1 MNERNIL
8 DRFFGSMQPCD
19 TAALRDCLTEDAIVW
34 HSFDRVMMRPDDV
47 VKSWEGMATSFT
59 DRSVTDVRRQQTA
72 TGYVQ
77 QHLFVVRGK
86 DGVRK
91 AWPVCIVVQI
101 RDGRI
106 ARLDEYIDLSAA
118 FNPGEGDA
126 VTPGLQNEAI

>member
-1 MNERNIL
+1 MAMTDENIL

-19 TAALRDCLTEDAIVW
+19 TAALRDCLTGDAIVW
-34 HSFDRVMMRPDDV
+34 HSFDRKPMQPDDL
-47 VKSWEGMATSFT
+47 VKTWEGMASAYTE
-59 DRSVTDVRRQQTA
+59 RGVADVCRQQTP

-91 AWPVCIVVQI
+91 AWPVCVVVQV
-101 RDGRI
+101 RDGKI

-118 FNPGEGDA
+118 FDPGEGEA
-126 VTPGLQNEAI
+126 KTPGF

>member
-1 MNERNIL
+1 MAEPNIL

-19 TAALRDCLTEDAIVW
+19 TATLRDCLTEDAIVW
-34 HSFDRVMMRPDDV
+34 HSFDRLAMRVGDV
-47 VKSWEGMATSFT
+47 VKSWEGMATT
-59 DRSVTDVRRQQTA
+59 YTERGVTDVRRQQTA

-77 QHLFVVRGK
+77 QHLFVVRDK

-106 ARLDEYIDLSAA
+106 ERLYEYIDLSAA
-118 FNPGEGDA
+118 FDPGEGDA
-126 VTPGLQNEAI
+126 VTPGL

>member
-106 ARLDEYIDLSAA
+106 ARLDDPSGAGFY
-118 FNPGEGDA
+118 
-126 VTPGLQNEAI
+126 VMTPSPQG

>member
-1 MNERNIL
+1 MAEPNIL

-19 TAALRDCLTEDAIVW
+19 TATLRDCLTEDAIVW
-34 HSFDRVMMRPDDV
+34 HSFDHLAMRVGDV
-47 VKSWEGMATSFT
+47 VKSWEGMATT
-59 DRSVTDVRRQQTA
+59 YTERGVTDVRRQQTA

-77 QHLFVVRGK
+77 QHLFVVRDK

-106 ARLDEYIDLSAA
+106 ERLDEYIDLSAA
-118 FNPGEGDA
+118 FDPGEGDA
-126 VTPGLQNEAI
+126 VTPGL

>member
-19 TAALRDCLTEDAIVW
+19 TATLRDCLTEDAIVW

-106 ARLDEYIDLSAA
+106 ARLDDPSGAGFY
-118 FNPGEGDA
+118 
-126 VTPGLQNEAI
+126 VMTPSPQG

>member
-1 MNERNIL
+1 MTESHIL

-19 TAALRDCLTEDAIVW
+19 TATLRDCLTEDAIVW
-34 HSFDRVMMRPDDV
+34 HSFDRVVMRVDDV
-47 VKSWEGMATSFT
+47 VKSWEGMATSFAE
-59 DRSVTDVRRQQTA
+59 RGVTDVRRQQTA

-118 FNPGEGDA
+118 FDPGEGDV
-126 VTPGLQNEAI
+126 VTPGL

>member
-1 MNERNIL
+1 MTEQNII

-19 TAALRDCLTEDAIVW
+19 TSVLRDCLTEDAIVW
-34 HSFDRVMMRPDDV
+34 HSFDRKAMRPDDV
-47 VKSWEGMATSFT
+47 VISWEGMATSFAE
-59 DRSVTDVRRQQTA
+59 RGVTDVRRQQTS

-91 AWPVCIVVQI
+91 AWPVCIVVRVQ
-101 RDGRI
+101 DGKI

-118 FNPGEGDA
+118 FDPGEDEVA
-126 VTPGLQNEAI
+126 TPGF

>member
-1 MNERNIL
+1 MTEPNIL

-19 TAALRDCLTEDAIVW
+19 TATLCDCLTEDAIVW

-47 VKSWEGMATSFT
+47 VKSWEGMANSFT
-59 DRSVTDVRRQQTA
+59 ERGVTDVRRQQTA

-118 FNPGEGDA
+118 FDPGEGDA
-126 VTPGLQNEAI
+126 VTPGLRHEAI

>member
-1 MNERNIL
+1 MTEPNIL

-19 TAALRDCLTEDAIVW
+19 TATLRDCLTEDAIVW

-126 VTPGLQNEAI
+126 VTPGL

>member
-1 MNERNIL
+1 MPEDNII
-8 DRFFGSMQPCD
+8 DRFFGSTQPCD

-34 HSFDRVMMRPDDV
+34 HSFDRKAMRPDDV
-47 VKSWEGMATSFT
+47 VKTWEVMATAYPE
-59 DRSVTDVRRQQTA
+59 RGVTDVRRQQTPNV
-72 TGYVQ
+72 YVQ

-91 AWPVCIVVQI
+91 AWPVCVVVQV

-118 FNPGEGDA
+118 FDPGEGDA
-126 VTPGLQNEAI
+126 VTPGF

>member
-1 MNERNIL
+1 MTEPHIL

-19 TAALRDCLTEDAIVW
+19 TATLRDCLTEDAIVW
-34 HSFDRVMMRPDDV
+34 HSFDRVMMRPEDV

-59 DRSVTDVRRQQTA
+59 ERGVTDVRRQQTA

-86 DGVRK
+86 DGARK
-91 AWPVCIVVQI
+91 AWPVCIVVLI
-101 RDGRI
+101 SDGRI

-118 FNPGEGDA
+118 FDPGEGDA
-126 VTPGLQNEAI
+126 VTPGL

>member
-1 MNERNIL
+1 MTGTHIL

-19 TAALRDCLTEDAIVW
+19 TATLRDCLTEDAIVW
-34 HSFDRVMMRPDDV
+34 HSFDRVAMRVGDV
-47 VKSWEGMATSFT
+47 VKSWEGMANIFT
-59 DRSVTDVRRQQTA
+59 ERGVTDVRRQQTA
-72 TGYVQ
+72 TGSVQ

-101 RDGRI
+101 RDSRI

-118 FNPGEGDA
+118 FDPGEGNA
-126 VTPGLQNEAI
+126 VTPGLQREAI